1 MGQTVSMEPLQ
12 ANLDT
17 ALIFAGWLVVAM
29 VFVLRRRSGATT
41 EKRRDP
47 RSILGIVLQGVGFAI
62 AFNWRRGNGAP
73 FLPGSGSAGAHLVTL
88 LIAGLVATGCW
99 LLTGAVRA
107 LGKQWSLAA
116 RVLEGHE
123 LITAGPFRFVR
134 HPIYTGMMGFMLATG
149 LALGTWQGLI
159 AASLLYVL
167 GTTVRI
173 SSEERLM
180 RAQFGRDYEDYAS
193 RVPALFPLFRGWLR
207 EEGR

>member
-1 MGQTVSMEPLQ
+1 MQPLLP
-12 ANLDT
+12 NLDT
-17 ALIFAGWLVVAM
+17 ALVFGGWLVVAL
-29 VFVLRRRSGATT
+29 VFALRRRPGATT

-47 RSILGIVLQGVGFAI
+47 RSLLGIVLQGAGFAI
-62 AFNWRRGNGAP
+62 AWSWRRDIGAP
-73 FLPGSGSAGAHLVTL
+73 FIPGTGSTGRFLITV
-88 LIAGLVATGCW
+88 LIAGLVAVGCW
-99 LLTGAVRA
+99 ILIGAVRA

-123 LITAGPFRFVR
+123 LITAGPFRVVR
-134 HPIYTGMMGFMLATG
+134 HPIYTGMMGLMLATG

-180 RAQFGRDYEDYAS
+180 RAQFGRAYEEYAS
-193 RVPALFPLFRGWLR
+193 RVPALFPLLRGWLK
-207 EEGR
+207 EEVR

>member
-1 MGQTVSMEPLQ
+1 MTPLQ
-12 ANLDT
+12 TSLDT
-17 ALIFAGWLVVAM
+17 ALVLGGWLVVAL
-29 VFVLRRRSGATT
+29 VFVLRRRPGATT

-47 RSILGIVLQGVGFAI
+47 RSILGIVLQGAGFAI
-62 AFNWRRGNGAP
+62 AWSWRRGIGAP
-73 FLPGSGSAGAHLVTL
+73 FVPGSGSAGVPLVTL
-88 LIAGLVATGCW
+88 LIAGLVAAGCW
-99 LLTGAVRA
+99 LLIGAVRV

-123 LITAGPFRFVR
+123 LITAGPFRLVR
-134 HPIYTGMMGFMLATG
+134 HPIYTGMMAMMLATG
-149 LALGTWQGLI
+149 LAIGTWQGLI

-180 RAQFGRDYEDYAS
+180 RAQFGRAYEEYAS
-193 RVPALFPLFRGWLR
+193 RVPALFPLLRGWLK